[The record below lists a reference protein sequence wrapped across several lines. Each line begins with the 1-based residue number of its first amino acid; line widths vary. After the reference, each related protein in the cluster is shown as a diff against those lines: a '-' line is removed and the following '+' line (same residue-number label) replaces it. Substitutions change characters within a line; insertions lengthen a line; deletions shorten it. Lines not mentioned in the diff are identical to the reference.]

1 MANLFDVSGHLIN
14 LHHSHIDLHF
24 SRSFNKLLLSVSKM
38 MRVGTTAK
46 MMAFV
51 TRAPYNGNT
60 AALVRYR
67 TGLRLMSAAPPSA
80 KVCIS
85 YVCNL
90 F

>member
-1 MANLFDVSGHLIN
+1 
-14 LHHSHIDLHF
+14 
-24 SRSFNKLLLSVSKM
+24 M

-67 TGLRLMSAAPPSA
+67 TGLRMMSAAPPSA
-80 KVCIS
+80 KVS
-85 YVCNL
+85 RMFASLLSRFSATNNFLSLNGFFVL
-90 F
+90 PLVQ